1 MPFEKFIFYLL
12 IIFETNISYH
22 FNLFSLML
30 NNPQLLLQ
38 ILAFHVECIVKAYA
52 EGFLEIVEPDQSKI
66 PAEEMINCEYS
77 VTFLIF
83 L

>member
-1 MPFEKFIFYLL
+1 
-12 IIFETNISYH
+12 
-22 FNLFSLML
+22 ML

-77 VTFLIF
+77 VTF
-83 L
+83 